1 MKQNSNRIIIC
12 KNTVAKSVLAENSSL
27 KSTKQTGD
35 AHGYG
40 TKIVAEIVA
49 KYHGMIDYYEE
60 FDLFGV
66 QIILPVQG

>member
-1 MKQNSNRIIIC
+1 M
-12 KNTVAKSVLAENSSL
+12 LAENRGL

-49 KYHGMIDYYEE
+49 KYHGMIDCYEE
-60 FDLFGV
+60 FDLFSV
-66 QIILPVQG
+66 QIILPMQG

>member
-1 MKQNSNRIIIC
+1 M
-12 KNTVAKSVLAENSSL
+12 AKSVLAENRGL

-49 KYHGMIDYYEE
+49 KYHGMIDCYEE
-60 FDLFGV
+60 FDLFSV
-66 QIILPVQG
+66 QIILPMQG